1 LNITVIDSRVDLD
14 DILHLEF
21 ADATAPGF
29 QLLLRER
36 TTDKERLIPQ
46 TGSVDLRE
54 LGLTPGVWDAYGRR
68 LGGSPVRITTL
79 DPGFSLDGLLEYA
92 LRPRSM
98 EFRAYRT
105 QNGNLSLRVRAL
117 TPHAEVSGIAVGEGS
132 IGVHGMLAYTE
143 PPGAA
148 AVLVVQARRQGIAV
162 EFSATIDGTD
172 FRASVDLDTIAKAHA
187 GGEDYWDCRLEPG
200 RLRLGKHLDDVPPK
214 KTKIRYPAQIREIG
228 GRQLR
233 IWAYYTDH
241 DNFSITVREVEA

>member
-1 LNITVIDSRVDLD
+1 MIDSRVDLD
-14 DILHLEF
+14 DILRLEF
-21 ADATAPGF
+21 ADSPAQGF
-29 QLLLRER
+29 ELLLRER
-36 TTDKERLIPQ
+36 TTGKELLTPQ

-68 LGGSPVRITTL
+68 LGGSPARIITL

-92 LRPRSM
+92 SRPRSM

-117 TPHAEVSGIAVGEGS
+117 TPHAEVSGIEVGEGS
-132 IGVHGMLAYTE
+132 MGIHGLLAYTG

-148 AVLVVQARRQGIAV
+148 AVLVVQARRQEIAV
-162 EFSATIDGTD
+162 EFAATIDGTG
-172 FRASVDLDTIAKAHA
+172 FCASVDLDTLAKAHA

-200 RLRLGKHLDDVPPK
+200 PLRLGKHLDDAPQK

-228 GRQLR
+228 GRQLK

-241 DNFSITVREVEA
+241 DNLSITVREVEA

>member
-1 LNITVIDSRVDLD
+1 MIDSRVDLD
-14 DILHLEF
+14 DTLRLEF
-21 ADATAPGF
+21 ADPTAPGL

-36 TTDKERLIPQ
+36 KSGEERLIPQ
-46 TGSVDLRE
+46 AGTVDLRK

-68 LGGSPVRITTL
+68 PGGSPVRVGTL

-92 LRPRSM
+92 SRPRSM

-105 QNGNLSLRVRAL
+105 QNGNLSVRVRRL

-132 IGVHGMLAYTE
+132 IGVHGLLAYTE

-162 EFSATIDGTD
+162 EFAATIDGTD
-172 FRASVDLDTIAKAHA
+172 FRASVDLDTLAKAHA

-200 RLRLGKHLDDVPPK
+200 PLRLGRHLDDAPQK
-214 KTKIRYPAQIREIG
+214 KTKIRYPAQIREKG